1 MTKLQRTL
9 GHEFNK
15 SQLLDLALTHRSVKG
30 QHNERLEFLGDAVL
44 GMVIAE
50 VLFKRYP
57 QESEG
62 KLTRMRAALV
72 REETLAQV
80 AKQLTLGE
88 YIKLGPGEMK
98 SGGQRRDSILADA
111 VEAILGAIYLDAGF
125 DAAKARVLDWLSSQL
140 DNIDPNAQVKD
151 AKTRLQEYLQ
161 GRAMPLPEYNVID
174 IQGAEHAQTF
184 FIECRVP
191 GIEKSFTASGSS
203 RRKAEQAAAKQA
215 LQELNNAG

>member
-1 MTKLQRTL
+1 MIVQYGAMTKLQRTL

-125 DAAKARVLDWLSSQL
+125 DAAKARVMDWLSSQL
-140 DNIDPNAQVKD
+140 DNIDPNAQVKMQ
-151 AKTRLQEYLQ
+151 RLVCRNIC
-161 GRAMPLPEYNVID
+161 RAER
-174 IQGAEHAQTF
+174 
-184 FIECRVP
+184 CRC
-191 GIEKSFTASGSS
+191 
-203 RRKAEQAAAKQA
+203 
-215 LQELNNAG
+215 LNIM